1 MNHPIWLIAAREFR
15 TYAAATSFWVALAIG
30 PLLMGGA
37 LLLTSSLPKAPER
50 ASLTVVA
57 EKPGAR
63 AVFSD
68 NFPLSEAGRREV
80 AAVIARDGRVSG
92 PVALGAPPKPTVDA
106 AGISRFTLVM
116 MLWLTLVGSL
126 GMLLQ
131 AVVRERSNRALES
144 LLAASRPVDIVLGKL
159 LGVGAVSA
167 LVLAAWLGSAAG
179 LGAAAP
185 EAGGAVSA
193 LLRGFADPVGLARAA
208 LVYVFGF
215 AFYGL
220 ATVAVGAMARDNA
233 DAQNLARPMFAVLL
247 VAFFTSMAMVQ
258 GGGGL
263 NWLVYAPPFTPFVLL
278 MSPQLPAGVE
288 AAAFG
293 LLVASTVAAGW
304 WAVRV
309 LGVERTVI
317 ERRKRRR
324 RPASAAAAHP

>member
-1 MNHPIWLIAAREFR
+1 
-15 TYAAATSFWVALAIG
+15 
-30 PLLMGGA
+30 
-37 LLLTSSLPKAPER
+37 
-50 ASLTVVA
+50 
-57 EKPGAR
+57 
-63 AVFSD
+63 
-68 NFPLSEAGRREV
+68 
-80 AAVIARDGRVSG
+80 
-92 PVALGAPPKPTVDA
+92 
-106 AGISRFTLVM
+106 
-116 MLWLTLVGSL
+116 
-126 GMLLQ
+126 
-131 AVVRERSNRALES
+131 
-144 LLAASRPVDIVLGKL
+144 
-159 LGVGAVSA
+159 
-167 LVLAAWLGSAAG
+167 
-179 LGAAAP
+179 
-185 EAGGAVSA
+185 
-193 LLRGFADPVGLARAA
+193 VGLARAA